1 MKIEIASLG
10 KSKNWLSIKAIFY
23 LILSNTAN
31 LPSHTV
37 LKYSLKIAI
46 E

>member
-23 LILSNTAN
+23 LILTNTAN

-37 LKYSLKIAI
+37 LKHLLKIAI
-46 E
+46 

>member
-10 KSKNWLSIKAIFY
+10 KSKNWLSIKAMFY
-23 LILSNTAN
+23 LILSNKAN

-37 LKYSLKIAI
+37 LKHSLKIAI
-46 E
+46 